1 MNKTMITLWT
11 AGLLSL
17 FSSCNWGGKD
27 KSKDTPICGGPG
39 IGIDTATVAKLDIYD
54 ALDSIEA
61 DTIAND
67 EPAPNDKQHNTHYII
82 QRVKSFYELKDD
94 QQCCSENY
102 LRLRALAEKVAKSAG
117 KDLTE
122 DADLVYNHWT
132 LASDD
137 DENLKDWNFEVLE
150 VDNVTMN
157 RAEVLV
163 EIKLHYET
171 KMKLH
176 LVFERGDWY
185 VDNFDMVSQVS
196 FDAGVQVYE
205 EHGVY
210 YKEREMMTEYIKE
223 KLEE

>member
-1 MNKTMITLWT
+1 M
-11 AGLLSL
+11 
-17 FSSCNWGGKD
+17 
-27 KSKDTPICGGPG
+27 
-39 IGIDTATVAKLDIYD
+39 DIYD

-102 LRLRALAEKVAKSAG
+102 LRLRALAEKVAKNVG